1 MLARLSK
8 NTRISRISKLNI
20 RGFASHHHHDDHEV
34 ESPIHK
40 DEYLKIA
47 NNWPHEHFAPEHY
60 LQGEQAEYETTPEM
74 LDLIASS
81 HAEPEPETF
90 FTPFFRNLLLAGVVG
105 LGLYRVNE
113 YYAHDKPVHPITA
126 FIQDYQKKFND
137 ITENDRQVA
146 INMKKAQ
153 QYADDQ
159 LIFNSAPKKQS
170 PVYRWNGPV
179 FERASDFIVP
189 LGQVDVSDVKIKHS
203 WQIND
208 DVLGVPFPDKE

>member
-1 MLARLSK
+1 M
-8 NTRISRISKLNI
+8 
-20 RGFASHHHHDDHEV
+20 
-34 ESPIHK
+34 
-40 DEYLKIA
+40 
-47 NNWPHEHFAPEHY
+47 
-60 LQGEQAEYETTPEM
+60 QGEQAEYETTPEM

-90 FTPFFRNLLLAGVVG
+90 FTPFFRNLLLAGALG

-113 YYAHDKPVHPITA
+113 HYTHDKPVHPITA
-126 FIQDYQKKFND
+126 FIQDYQKKLND

-159 LIFNSAPKKQS
+159 LIFNSAPQKQS

-208 DVLGVPFPDKE
+208 DVLGVPFPEKE